1 MCIYVLVA
9 SLLSLT
15 ILLKQPNNAFPPPQ
29 QPTLPIIP

>member
-1 MCIYVLVA
+1 MYVLVA

-15 ILLKQPNNAFPPPQ
+15 ILPKAKQPNNAFPPPQ